1 MEKIR
6 SFEWELIEEILE
18 LSLSCLDQ
26 IHKTEQI
33 LDDCGIGIGIYQL

>member
-18 LSLSCLDQ
+18 LSLGCLGQ
-26 IHKTEQI
+26 IHKTEQV
-33 LDDCGIGIGIYQL
+33 LDDCGIGVGINQL